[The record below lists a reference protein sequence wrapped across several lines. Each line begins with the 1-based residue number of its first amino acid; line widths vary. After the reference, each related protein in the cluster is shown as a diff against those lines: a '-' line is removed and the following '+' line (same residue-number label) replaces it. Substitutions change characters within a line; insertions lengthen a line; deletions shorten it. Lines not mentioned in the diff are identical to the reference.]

1 MPRGGRPAILRT
13 SKREALHRRP
23 EPLSALFREYE
34 RFLNVDLCFQGFEV
48 ELAGLPGKYAPPCR
62 GPDLKNRIGEKKT

>member
-13 SKREALHRRP
+13 SKRETLHRRP
-23 EPLSALFREYE
+23 EPLSALFCEYE

-48 ELAGLPGKYAPPCR
+48 ELAGLPGK
-62 GPDLKNRIGEKKT
+62 

>member
-1 MPRGGRPAILRT
+1 MPRSGRPAILRT

-23 EPLSALFREYE
+23 EPLSVLFCEYK
-34 RFLNVDLCFQGFEV
+34 RFLSVDLCFQGFEV

-62 GPDLKNRIGEKKT
+62 GLDLKNRIGEKKT